1 MKRIAHLI
9 TSMLLG
15 SLLTAFAF
23 TALSK
28 TTSTQDPAKLAPQFY
43 KIIFENGSIRV
54 IDYRSKAGDKEPMH
68 SHPSGAFVYFLT
80 DMKTRTTLPD
90 GKVSEDFARA
100 GEFVWRDPITHAG
113 ENIGNAEAHVL
124 LVEPKHACK

>member
-1 MKRIAHLI
+1 MKRMAHLI
-9 TSMLLG
+9 TGMLLG
-15 SLLTAFAF
+15 FLVAAFA
-23 TALSK
+23 ASSK

-90 GKVSEDFARA
+90 GKVSEDFTRERA
-100 GEFVWRDPITHAG
+100 SFFGVI
-113 ENIGNAEAHVL
+113 L
-124 LVEPKHACK
+124 